1 MQKLKKRI
9 AAAGLVVVMCVTM
22 VLPVMA
28 AGYPCPHCGSTNTT
42 LDHEVTTSKYGYD
55 DCIHGLGGQDRVLY
69 RVHMPVVYCNVC
81 KQLRQVDKDYYYDEE
96 MSRICHTQRR

>member
-28 AGYPCPHCGSTNTT
+28 AGYTCPNCGSTNT
-42 LDHEVTTSKYGYD
+42 EVGYEVLTSEYGED
-55 DCIHGLGGQDRVLY
+55 DCIHGLGGKDKVLY
-69 RVHMPVVYCNVC
+69 RVHIPVICCNDC
-81 KQLRQVDKDYYYDEE
+81 NKINQLNDQRYLEE